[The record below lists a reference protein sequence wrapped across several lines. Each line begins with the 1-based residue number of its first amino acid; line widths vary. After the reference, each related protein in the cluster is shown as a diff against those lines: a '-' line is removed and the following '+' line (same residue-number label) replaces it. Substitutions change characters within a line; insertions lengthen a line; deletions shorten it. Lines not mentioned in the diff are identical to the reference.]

1 MVILM
6 AAWLLLILVVMDGR
20 KERRA
25 VMKKFWK
32 IFYTIA
38 GIGIIV
44 YGFLY
49 WHEVLPVDNITMGM
63 YCFGFGCMALGEALR
78 R

>member
-1 MVILM
+1 M
-6 AAWLLLILVVMDGR
+6 R
-20 KERRA
+20 
-25 VMKKFWK
+25 KFWQ

-38 GIGIIV
+38 GIGAIV

-49 WHEVLPVDNITMGM
+49 WNKALSVNNITTGM
-63 YCFGFGCMALGEALR
+63 YCFGFGCIALEEALR

>member
-1 MVILM
+1 
-6 AAWLLLILVVMDGR
+6 
-20 KERRA
+20 
-25 VMKKFWK
+25 MKKFWK
-32 IFYTIA
+32 IFYTFA
-38 GIGIIV
+38 GIGAIV

-49 WHEVLPVDNITMGM
+49 WHEVLPTDNITLAM

>member
-1 MVILM
+1 
-6 AAWLLLILVVMDGR
+6 
-20 KERRA
+20 
-25 VMKKFWK
+25 MKRFWQ

-38 GIGIIV
+38 GISAIV

-49 WHEVLPVDNITMGM
+49 WHEVLPVDDVTTGM
-63 YCFGFGCMALGEALR
+63 YYFGFGCMALGEALR

>member
-1 MVILM
+1 
-6 AAWLLLILVVMDGR
+6 
-20 KERRA
+20 
-25 VMKKFWK
+25 MKRFWQ

-38 GIGIIV
+38 GICAIV

-49 WHEVLPVDNITMGM
+49 WNGVLPVDNITMGM
-63 YCFGFGCMALGEALR
+63 YCFGFGCTALEEALR